1 VGAIA
6 AAQEVR
12 AFGNGNDPKASR
24 KAGLIIPVFAGF
36 TFVYI
41 WALLS
46 NLTPLTSTWSA
57 DVESWIIEI
66 TLLVLIVV
74 AAALLVWVFRRSGV
88 PRPYLRGIS
97 LAVLSTL
104 LFVLEFDG
112 GWLLVGAVATPSD
125 SDYSSPVGLTIVY
138 TLVSAAILITLALLI
153 NRARLRRRSTHAS
166 SDGAIT

>member
-24 KAGLIIPVFAGF
+24 KAGLIIPVLAGL

-57 DVESWIIEI
+57 DVESWVI
-66 TLLVLIVV
+66 TVPLLVLIVV

-104 LFVLEFDG
+104 LFVLEFNG
-112 GWLLVGAVATPSD
+112 ALLLVVGVVTSSD
-125 SDYSSPVGLTIVY
+125 SDSIPVGPTIVY
-138 TLVSAAILITLALLI
+138 TLVSAAILITLVLLI
-153 NRARLRRRSTHAS
+153 NRARFRRRSTHAS
-166 SDGAIT
+166 SDDAIS